1 MSEEILSQNQ
11 VEDLIRAM
19 EAETAA
25 APKPKP
31 AEKKKEPAAKK
42 KPTKKPPTKSN
53 EPKLR
58 TMNYDFKRP
67 ERVGKE
73 LMGAMRS
80 LHEGLARTFNAK
92 LSGLLRSISEVKL
105 VSADQLTYS
114 EFVYSLDSPTC
125 FCVFDIKPLDGS
137 WILDI
142 SPSLAFGI
150 VDRMLGGEM
159 QPGDAPKRPMTEIE
173 NRLIS
178 RVTQGFLEATKKA
191 WENVMEI
198 EPELRTIESNPQLVQ
213 IVPPNEVIVLIC
225 MEVTIGKTRG
235 MINLCVPYNTIERYS
250 TQLASKG
257 WGGYSSTPVTEESK
271 RLVERRLDTA
281 PVELTVTLARTKIKT
296 GDLLS
301 LDVGDVIATE
311 HQVKKPIEVSIQS
324 VPKFNASLGALKG
337 KKAVRIREYILPK
350 AASIEGESETDK
362 PKTDAVPA
370 EPTSV
375 ENAST

>member
-31 AEKKKEPAAKK
+31 SEKKEPAAKRNVAK
-42 KPTKKPPTKSN
+42 KSSAPSN
-53 EPKLR
+53 EPRLR

-92 LSGLLRSISEVKL
+92 LSGMLRSISEVKL

-142 SPSLAFGI
+142 SPALAFGI
-150 VDRMLGGEM
+150 VDRMLGGET

-225 MEVTIGKTRG
+225 MEVTIGKSRG
-235 MINLCVPYNTIERYS
+235 MVNLCVPYDTIERYS

-257 WGGYSSTPVTEESK
+257 WGGYSSTPVTDESK

-281 PVELTVTLARTKIKT
+281 AVELTVTLARTKIKT

-324 VPKFNASLGALKG
+324 VPKFNASLGAHKG
-337 KKAVRIREYILPK
+337 KKAVRIREYILPPSVEEASKTDEPKPNTVSNQANSVEVEK
-350 AASIEGESETDK
+350 AAS
-362 PKTDAVPA
+362 
-370 EPTSV
+370 
-375 ENAST
+375 